1 MYWEAKTS
9 NSNVP
14 SVEKCPV
21 LLVLPYI
28 GFKYKTFDKNI
39 KDIME
44 KTYFFAKP
52 RIIFKS
58 NPILTPREKTIYPKI
73 TIVMLYTR
81 SNAAVSVAILV
92 RPLDISK

>member
-1 MYWEAKTS
+1 MYSEAKTS

-52 RIIFKS
+52 RIIFK
-58 NPILTPREKTIYPKI
+58 
-73 TIVMLYTR
+73 
-81 SNAAVSVAILV
+81 
-92 RPLDISK
+92 